1 MNEPYEKKKTK
12 KQKATDD
19 LRPEYDFSA
28 FKNGVRGKYFALR
41 RLIDG
46 TKRPGAAPPERH

>member
-28 FKNGVRGKYFALR
+28 FKNGVRGKYFAL
-41 RLIDG
+41 
-46 TKRPGAAPPERH
+46 